1 MTDTIFQIAILIMSV
16 VVHEA
21 SHGFMA
27 RRLGDRTAEY
37 AGRLTLNPI
46 RHIDLWG
53 SVIVPLI
60 LAISK
65 AGFIIGWA
73 KPVPVNPY
81 NLRNQRWGEAMV
93 AVAGPASNVFLAVVF
108 GLLLRFGFI
117 PSSAVLAVGAIVAIN
132 LILAVFNLVP
142 IPPLDGSKILFALLP
157 PRFFHIRETLERY
170 GLIFAV
176 IFILFLWQFV
186 SPLVGWLFQLI
197 IG

>member
-1 MTDTIFQIAILIMSV
+1 MDTVFQIIILIMSV
-16 VVHEA
+16 VVHEV

-60 LAISK
+60 LVISK

-81 NLRNQRWGEAMV
+81 NLRNQRWGEALV
-93 AVAGPASNVFLAVVF
+93 AAAGPASNIVLALVF
-108 GLLLRFGFI
+108 GLFIRFGLVPF
-117 PSSAVLAVGAIVAIN
+117 SVLPAVGLIVYIN

-157 PRFFHIRETLERY
+157 PRFFHFREILERY
-170 GLIFAV
+170 GLFFAI

-186 SPLVGWLFQLI
+186 SPAVEWLFRI
-197 IG
+197 IVG